1 MRKLETKIV
10 SKKPKAECLSDPKVK
25 EWFELIGNK
34 RTIEN
39 YSYEFPR
46 FMDFVKSTTEI
57 KTPSQIID
65 TRIDQSLNRDQNVKR
80 FWETVGIKY
89 MHSLENQSIRLNT
102 IKSYLRTML
111 SFFSKN
117 HVPLT
122 YSRGELIGS
131 IEPSEK
137 DKVIR
142 EWIPSNEDVRL
153 LYRLANTARDRA
165 ILLTLYQSGFSEV
178 DTANMKIEDFEFYDT
193 NGNWKIALNED
204 LYTARLREKT
214 NILQQTCVSREA
226 LEETRIML
234 QSRGFPKQ
242 GYLFVSFRNEQLG
255 VRGINEAMKS
265 IVAKA
270 YNGKSELWKTKH
282 LRDAF
287 MNALEKAR
295 IPTELKDAFVGHMR
309 QGARKEYGISE
320 DTIKSLYAE
329 AFKFLTVNGFG
340 STSRKV
346 EEIETKF
353 TKTTSELAETIA
365 QMSIEN
371 KTLKEGF
378 DMLKSSFD
386 LLLTQY
392 GKDADEK
399 IKSPEFQ
406 KSIEKLKREVKH
418 A

>member
-1 MRKLETKIV
+1 MTRQLKVKIV
-10 SKKPKAECLSDPKVK
+10 NKKPRSECLEDPKVK
-25 EWFELIGNK
+25 EWFELIGNA

-57 KTPSQIID
+57 KTPSQIIE
-65 TRIDQSLNRDQNVKR
+65 TRIDQLTNRDMNVKR

-89 MHSLENQSIRLNT
+89 MHSLETQKIRLNT

-137 DKVIR
+137 DKVIH

-193 NGNWKIALNED
+193 NGNWKLQLNED

-214 NILQQTCVSREA
+214 NILQQTCISREC
-226 LEETRIML
+226 LEELRIML
-234 QSRGFPKQ
+234 QSRGFPKS
-242 GYLFVSFRNEQLG
+242 GFLFVSFRNEQLG

-287 MNALEKAR
+287 MNGLEKAKVSD
-295 IPTELKDAFVGHMR
+295 EMKSCFVGHQR
-309 QGARKEYGISE
+309 QGARKEYAVTE
-320 DTIKSLYAE
+320 DTIKSLYQE
-329 AFKFLTVNGFG
+329 TFKHLTVNGFG

-346 EEIETKF
+346 EELETKF
-353 TKTTSELAETIA
+353 TQTTSELAQTIA
-365 QMSIEN
+365 QLTTENRQFKQELVKMSDAINFLVE
-371 KTLKEGF
+371 
-378 DMLKSSFD
+378 D
-386 LLLTQY
+386 L
-392 GKDADEK
+392 GKNTEEK
-399 IKSPEFQ
+399 YKKHMEDVRR
-406 KSIEKLKREVKH
+406 KAVKH